1 MANSFSDI
9 APKILARALPTLRE
23 NAVFPRLVNT
33 GYSLTPMQKGLS
45 VDIEVP
51 VASTAAA
58 ITASNTPPSNTDST
72 PTIVQVSADQ
82 WYGAA
87 FHLSDKDRQQINDN
101 EQFVPP
107 KIAEAVK
114 AITNNVDAA
123 VAALY
128 KDVYN
133 ASGTA
138 ATTPFADTAA
148 LKAGWTAGARKFLNT
163 NLAPFDNRNIVLDV
177 EAEANALSL
186 SEFQAVDKRGDA
198 GGIIN
203 GEIGYKLG
211 AGWFLDQHIASHTSG
226 TLTNGSGMLAKV
238 NDASYTA
245 GESTVNIDDTSLS
258 GTVVIGDLF
267 TVAGDTQVYTVTANA
282 TAATNAIAGM
292 AFTPTS
298 QVAWADDAVITF
310 KASHTANLAFHRDAF
325 ALVTAPLESGGMGD
339 IMSIQDPV
347 TGLILRLEQRRDYKQ
362 TTWEFDILY
371 GVKTVRPELAARIL
385 G

>member
-1 MANSFSDI
+1 
-9 APKILARALPTLRE
+9 
-23 NAVFPRLVNT
+23 
-33 GYSLTPMQKGLS
+33 
-45 VDIEVP
+45 
-51 VASTAAA
+51 
-58 ITASNTPPSNTDST
+58 
-72 PTIVQVSADQ
+72 
-82 WYGAA
+82 
-87 FHLSDKDRQQINDN
+87 
-101 EQFVPP
+101 
-107 KIAEAVK
+107 
-114 AITNNVDAA
+114 
-123 VAALY
+123 
-128 KDVYN
+128 
-133 ASGTA
+133 
-138 ATTPFADTAA
+138 
-148 LKAGWTAGARKFLNT
+148 
-163 NLAPFDNRNIVLDV
+163 
-177 EAEANALSL
+177 
-186 SEFQAVDKRGDA
+186 
-198 GGIIN
+198 
-203 GEIGYKLG
+203 
-211 AGWFLDQHIASHTSG
+211 
-226 TLTNGSGMLAKV
+226 MLAKV

>member
-1 MANSFSDI
+1 MANSFTNI
-9 APKILARALPTLRE
+9 APKILARALPTLRQ

-33 GYSLTPMQKGLS
+33 GYSQTPLQRGLT
-45 VDIEVP
+45 VDVEVP
-51 VASTAAA
+51 TAQVAAA
-58 ITASNTPPSNTDST
+58 ITASNTPPSNQDTT
-72 PTIVQVSADQ
+72 PTVVQVTADQ
-82 WYGAA
+82 WYGTD
-87 FHLSDKDRQQINDN
+87 FHMSDKDRNQIDAD

-107 KIAEAVK
+107 QMAEAIK
-114 AITNNVDAA
+114 AIANNVDAA

-128 KDVYN
+128 VDVYN

-138 ATTPFADTAA
+138 GTTPFASTAA
-148 LKAGWTAGARKFLNT
+148 LKTDWTAGARKYLNT
-163 NLAPFDNRNIVLDV
+163 NLAPFDSRNIILDV

-211 AGWFLDQHIASHTSG
+211 AGWFLDQNIPTHTRG
-226 TLTNGSGMLAKV
+226 TLATAPLV
-238 NDASYTA
+238 NDASYGI
-245 GESTVNIDDTSLS
+245 GESTVDIDATSLT
-258 GTVVIGDLF
+258 GTVVIGDVF
-267 TVAGDTQVYTVTANA
+267 TVAGDTQQYTVTANA
-282 TAATNAIAGM
+282 TAAGNALAGM

-298 QVAWADDAVITF
+298 KVAWADDAAVTF
-310 KASHTANLAFHRDAF
+310 IASHTANMAFHRDAF
-325 ALVTAPLESGGMGD
+325 ALVTAPLDDGGLGNV
-339 IMSIQDPV
+339 MSIQDPV
-347 TGLILRLEQRRDYKQ
+347 TGLVLRLEQRRDYKQ

>member
-33 GYSLTPMQKGLS
+33 GYSLTPLQKGLS

-72 PTIVQVSADQ
+72 PTVVQVTADQ

-107 KIAEAVK
+107 KMAEAVK

-138 ATTPFADTAA
+138 ATTPFASTAT
-148 LKAGWTAGARKFLNT
+148 LKSGWTAGARKFLNT
-163 NLAPFDNRNIVLDV
+163 NLAPFDNRSIVLDV

-186 SEFQAVDKRGDA
+186 SEFLNTDERGDQ

-211 AGWFLDQHIASHTSG
+211 AGWFLDQNIPTHTRG
-226 TLTNGSGMLAKV
+226 TLAGSPLV
-238 NDASYTA
+238 NDASYSI
-245 GESTVNIDDTSLS
+245 GESTVDIDAGSLT
-258 GTVVIGDLF
+258 GTVVIGDIF
-267 TVAGDTQVYTVTANA
+267 TVAGDTQQYTVTANA
-282 TAATNAIAGM
+282 TASGNAITGM

-298 QVAWADDAVITF
+298 QVAWADDAAVTF
-310 KASHTANLAFHRDAF
+310 VASHTANLAFHRDAF